1 MAQAKIKLV
10 VFNEH
15 TLGYIIPEIPN
26 YIQPLRASI
35 LKGAP
40 FETIETSKCIAKSDK
55 IRLASAKDFDDF
67 RCSFFG
73 YTEEEYEFKPL

>member
-1 MAQAKIKLV
+1 MAKIKLV

-15 TLGYIIPEIPN
+15 TLGYISPELPQ
-26 YIQPLRASI
+26 YVQPLRASI

-40 FETIETSKCIAKSDK
+40 FETHETSKYISKADN

-67 RCSFFG
+67 RCSFVG
-73 YTEEEYEFKPL
+73 YSKEEYEFQEL